1 MAGVSG
7 KFPMALM
14 LLSTYI
20 LPFAGGAARVL
31 WWFAVALHALL
42 IVWFTLKFVCSFDL
56 KKVTTVFYIV
66 YVGIAV
72 AAVSA
77 PAFGRTADVGTATF
91 WFGLAA
97 FLVLLVVVTKRYLAL
112 PVPEPAQPLICI
124 YAAPASLCT
133 AAYVQSVMPKSFAML
148 VFLLILALVIYAF
161 ALVKSVALLKLPF
174 YPSYAAFTFPFVI
187 SAIAFKQG
195 AACAAKLGH
204 DLPLVPYLVPA
215 ATLIAVVF
223 VVYTYFRFMKFIF
236 SK

>member
-1 MAGVSG
+1 M
-7 KFPMALM
+7 
-14 LLSTYI
+14 
-20 LPFAGGAARVL
+20 
-31 WWFAVALHALL
+31 ALHALL
-42 IVWFTLKFVCSFDL
+42 IVWFTLKFVRVFDL

-72 AAVSA
+72 AAVTA
-77 PAFGRTADVGTATF
+77 PAFGRAADVGTAAF

-133 AAYVQSVMPKSFAML
+133 AAYVQSVAPKSFAML
-148 VFLLILALVIYAF
+148 AFLLVLALAIYAF
-161 ALVKSVALLKLPF
+161 ALAKSFALLKLPF

-195 AACAAKLGH
+195 AACAARLGCA
-204 DLPLVPYLVPA
+204 LPLLSYAASA
-215 ATLIAVVF
+215 ATLVAVAF
-223 VVYTYFRFMKFIF
+223 VAYTYVRFMKFIF
-236 SK
+236 AK